1 MKQKTDRM
9 DKNMADQKR
18 NYQKEL
24 ERIIDGLEEGAKKP
38 RLLLHA
44 CCAPCSSYVLEYLS
58 EYFEI
63 TVFFYN
69 PNIAPQEEYEKR
81 ASELQRLIS
90 QMPLKSPVHFLAGPY
105 DPESFYEA
113 ARGLESAPEGGE
125 RCEKCFRLRL
135 RRTARAAKTF
145 GFSYFTTTLT
155 ISPLKNAALLN
166 EIGRE
171 LQEEYGVPFLP
182 SDFKKRGGYQR
193 SIELSREYG
202 LYRQNFCGCAFSKAA
217 EEKKREIAEAEFS
230 LPEFCERTAAFID
243 LDRIRHNVC
252 SVLENAG
259 RREGF
264 VAVIKADGYGHGA
277 VETAH
282 AVSDL
287 VWGFA
292 VATADE
298 ALSLRK
304 SGITKP
310 VLVLGRVMER
320 RYRDMILQE
329 IRIPVFEPERAE
341 ILSETAL
348 SLGKEALVHLKVDTG
363 MHRIGLPADEQ
374 GLSQAKKILSLPGIQ
389 TEGIFTHLATADMTE
404 NQAAFR
410 QIGAFRAFTKQLR
423 KEGFGIPLV
432 HYANSAA
439 SILFDCADSALLRV
453 GIALYGLN
461 PSDECDYSPAGL
473 KPALSWR
480 TEISFVK
487 TLPPGAPVSYGG
499 TFVTEREMRVATVS
513 VGYADGYPRSL
524 SNRGEVLILGKRCRI
539 LGRVCMDQMMV
550 DVSEVPGASEGTTVT
565 LLGRDGGEEITMEE
579 LGALSGRFNY
589 ELACDI
595 SSRVPRVY
603 LRDGKIVSVREPR

>member
-1 MKQKTDRM
+1 
-9 DKNMADQKR
+9 MADQKR

-24 ERIIDGLEEGAKKP
+24 DRILTGLTESGQVP

-58 EYFEI
+58 DYFEI

-69 PNIAPQEEYEKR
+69 PNIAPAEEYLHR
-81 ASELQRLIS
+81 AAEVRRLIKALN
-90 QMPLKSPVHFLAGPY
+90 PKHPIHFLEGEDQRKRFY
-105 DPESFYEA
+105 DA
-113 ARGLESAPEGGE
+113 ARGLEDAPEGGA

-135 RRTARAAKTF
+135 FETARTAKEQDF
-145 GFSYFTTTLT
+145 DWFTTTLT

-166 EIGRE
+166 EIGAE
-171 LQEEYGVPFLP
+171 AGDYYGIPFLP

-202 LYRQNFCGCAFSKAA
+202 LYRQNFCGCIFSKKAA
-217 EEKKREIAEAEFS
+217 ETKARS
-230 LPEFCERTAAFID
+230 LNPSLSVPEFCERTAAYID
-243 LDRIRHNVC
+243 LDRIRHNVQ
-252 SVLENAG
+252 SVLKNVG
-259 RREGF
+259 RSEGF

-277 VETAH
+277 AETAA

-310 VLVLGRVMER
+310 ILVLGRVMESR
-320 RYRDMILQE
+320 FQDMIRAE

-341 ILSETAL
+341 ILSKTAL
-348 SLGKEALVHLKVDTG
+348 SLGKNAIVHLKLDTG
-363 MHRIGLPADEQ
+363 MHRIGFPASAQ
-374 GLSQAKKILSLPGIQ
+374 GLSDARKILSLPGIQ
-389 TEGIFTHLATADMTE
+389 AEGIFTHLATADMID
-404 NQAAFR
+404 NSAALQ
-410 QIGAFRAFTKQLR
+410 QIESFRAFTAELR
-423 KEGFGIPLV
+423 REGYRIPLS

-439 SILFDCADSALLRV
+439 SILLCCQDSALMRV

-461 PSDECDYSPAGL
+461 PSDECDYSPADL
-473 KPALSWR
+473 QPALSWR
-480 TEISFVK
+480 TEISFIK
-487 TLPPGAPVSYGG
+487 TLPSGAPISYGG
-499 TFVTEREMRVATVS
+499 TFVTDREMRVATLS

-524 SNRGEVLILGKRCRI
+524 SNRGEVLIFGKRCRI

-550 DVSEVPGASEGTTVT
+550 DVSEVPEASEGSPVT
-565 LLGRDGGEEITMEE
+565 LIGSEGWEEITMEE

-595 SSRVPRVY
+595 STRVPRVY
-603 LRDGKIVSVREPR
+603 LRDGRIVSVREPH

>member
-1 MKQKTDRM
+1 MTE
-9 DKNMADQKR
+9 QKR

-24 ERIIDGLEEGAKKP
+24 ERILLGLPQDGTAP

-58 EYFEI
+58 NYFEI

-69 PNIAPQEEYEKR
+69 PNITPEEEYALR
-81 ASELQRLIS
+81 LSELRRMIGEMKPKHPIHLLEGTYE
-90 QMPLKSPVHFLAGPY
+90 P
-105 DPESFYEA
+105 DRFYAE
-113 ARGLESAPEGGE
+113 ARGLEEAPEGGA
-125 RCEKCFRLRL
+125 RCRKCFMLRL
-135 RRTARAAKTF
+135 SESARTAKSG
-145 GFSYFTTTLT
+145 GFDYFTTTLT
-155 ISPLKNAALLN
+155 ISPLKNAAMLN
-166 EIGRE
+166 GIGEEIGKA
-171 LQEEYGVPFLP
+171 YGVPFLP

-193 SIELSREYG
+193 SIELSKEFG
-202 LYRQNFCGCAFSKAA
+202 LYRQDFCGCEFSKKAREQAA
-217 EEKKREIAEAEFS
+217 GSGTSELSF
-230 LPEFCERTAAFID
+230 PEFCERTAAVID
-243 LDRIRHNVC
+243 LDRIRPNVC
-252 SVLENAG
+252 AVLRNAG
-259 RREGF
+259 RKEGF

-277 VETAH
+277 AETAA

-310 VLVLGRVMER
+310 ILVLGRVMESR
-320 RYRDMILQE
+320 FKDMILQE
-329 IRIPVFEPERAE
+329 IRIPVFEPERARV
-341 ILSETAL
+341 LSETAL
-348 SLGKEALVHLKVDTG
+348 SLGKTAIVHLKLDTG
-363 MHRIGLPADEQ
+363 MHRIGFPATEEGLREAREILELP
-374 GLSQAKKILSLPGIQ
+374 GLSA
-389 TEGIFTHLATADMTE
+389 EGIFTHLATADMTD
-404 NQAAFR
+404 NRAAR
-410 QIGAFRAFTKQLR
+410 CQVEAFRAFTERLR
-423 KEGFGIPLV
+423 AEGYTIPLA

-439 SILFDCADSALLRV
+439 SILFDCRDSALLRV

-461 PSDECDYSPAGL
+461 PSDECDYGAAKL
-473 KPALSWR
+473 LPALSWR

-487 TLPPGAPVSYGG
+487 TLPAGAPISYGG
-499 TFVTEREMRVATVS
+499 TFVTERETRVATLS

-524 SNRGEVLILGKRCRI
+524 SNRGEVLIHGKRCRI

-550 DVSEVPGASEGTTVT
+550 DVSEVPEAGEGTPVT
-565 LLGRDGGEEITMEE
+565 LLGCDGAEEITMEE

-603 LRDGKIVSVREPR
+603 LRDGKLQSVREPR